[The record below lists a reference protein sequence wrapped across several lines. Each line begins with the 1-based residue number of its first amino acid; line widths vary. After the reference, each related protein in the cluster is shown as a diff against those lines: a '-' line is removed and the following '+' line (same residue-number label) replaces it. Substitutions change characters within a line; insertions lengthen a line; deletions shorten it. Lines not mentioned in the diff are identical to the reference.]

1 MMPVAIPLH
10 KMEAKIGNRK
20 IVASIEA
27 RMTSTRLPGKV
38 LKTVGDGK
46 SLLQILI
53 ERLQRSLYIDEIV
66 VATTTN
72 DTDNPIEDLCRQI
85 GVAVFRGSENDV
97 LSRVVGAV
105 ASIKGDII
113 IEITGDCPLM
123 DPLVVDYVVEA
134 FFEHYPRYDYVCN
147 TGLGNLH
154 HHVVPIGMDVQV
166 FSYKDLYKI
175 SNITTDPDD
184 REHVS
189 LFFYRDGKKKYSLL
203 NVDIPGKW
211 QRDYSVRLTVD
222 TGEDFQA
229 VSAIY
234 DHLVKLKDDF
244 SLEEILNFCDAHPE
258 ITGVNNHVKQKKPP
272 GFK

>member
-105 ASIKGDII
+105 A
-113 IEITGDCPLM
+113 
-123 DPLVVDYVVEA
+123 
-134 FFEHYPRYDYVCN
+134 
-147 TGLGNLH
+147 
-154 HHVVPIGMDVQV
+154 
-166 FSYKDLYKI
+166 
-175 SNITTDPDD
+175 
-184 REHVS
+184 
-189 LFFYRDGKKKYSLL
+189 
-203 NVDIPGKW
+203 
-211 QRDYSVRLTVD
+211 
-222 TGEDFQA
+222 
-229 VSAIY
+229 
-234 DHLVKLKDDF
+234 
-244 SLEEILNFCDAHPE
+244 
-258 ITGVNNHVKQKKPP
+258 
-272 GFK
+272 